1 MFALIKWIVV
11 KLAVVRLL
19 WKLLG
24 GLGLFLPLAFLLK
37 LVGLPALMVL
47 GVLALPL
54 LFVLFIIGLPIFLV
68 FAVGGVFLAFVFLAL
83 TLGLVALKVALF
95 VVLPIWLVWQLAR
108 WIFKKPGDGKTPPPV
123 ADGGSGI

>member
-1 MFALIKWIVV
+1 MLGLIKWIVV

-95 VVLPIWLVWQLAR
+95 VVLPIWIVWQVAQ
-108 WIFKKPGDGKTPPPV
+108 WIFKKPSDGKAPPPV

>member
-1 MFALIKWIVV
+1 MFAFIKWLVV
-11 KLAVVRLL
+11 KLAVVRML

-54 LFVLFIIGLPIFLV
+54 LFVLVIIGLPIFLV
-68 FAVGGVFLAFVFLAL
+68 VAVGGVFLAFLFMAL

-95 VVLPIWLVWQLAR
+95 VVLPIWVVWQVAT
-108 WIFKKPGDGKTPPPV
+108 WIFKKPGDRKVPPPV
-123 ADGGSGI
+123 ADEGSGI